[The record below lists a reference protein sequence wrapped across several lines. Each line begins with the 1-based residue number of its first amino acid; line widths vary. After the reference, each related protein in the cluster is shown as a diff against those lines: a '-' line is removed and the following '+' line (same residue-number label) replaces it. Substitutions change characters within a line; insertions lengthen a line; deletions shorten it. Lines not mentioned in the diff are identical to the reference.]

1 MAEDGSGPRWRFLI
15 SPRWLAWHAF
25 AVVAFWGMCWL
36 GDWQF
41 HRAMSGNSL
50 SWAYTFEW
58 PLFAVMGAY
67 FWAKTI
73 RDEFHLRSDAVTEA
87 ADGPPGE
94 AAAAEALPGGALPG
108 GALPRGAAAGGALP
122 GGALP
127 GGAAAGG
134 DPFVR
139 AAADGGRPVTAGHV
153 PGGAAERGDRDA
165 EARAAYLARLSQEVR
180 GHGRWHGLR

>member
-1 MAEDGSGPRWRFLI
+1 MGPLMAEAGSGPRWRFLI

-25 AVVAFWGMCWL
+25 AVVAFWGLCWL

-58 PLFAVMGAY
+58 PLFAVMGGY

-73 RDEFHLRSDAVTEA
+73 RDEFHLRGDAVTGT
-87 ADGPPGE
+87 ADGG
-94 AAAAEALPGGALPG
+94 PGGAPLWEP
-108 GALPRGAAAGGALP
+108 AAGEGLAGEGLSEEAAGRGRWP
-122 GGALP
+122 AMAGHMP
-127 GGAAAGG
+127 GGAAG
-134 DPFVR
+134 P
-139 AAADGGRPVTAGHV
+139 
-153 PGGAAERGDRDA
+153 GDREAD
-165 EARAAYLARLSQEVR
+165 ARAAYLARLSQEVR